1 MIDVRQT
8 NELTPRELVT
18 IFKERTRVFVVEQ
31 TCYYQE
37 VDDEDY
43 QCFHVRI
50 LDDRTNE
57 LMAYARIMPKK
68 DSVTFGRVLV
78 VEKFRRQRL
87 GSQLLKAVLDYIS
100 THFPGLDVEIE
111 AQAYLTKFYGSFG
124 FKQTSEIYLLDNI
137 PHCQMKLVASV
148 D

>member
-78 VEKFRRQRL
+78 IEKFRRQGL

-137 PHCQMKLVASV
+137 PHCQMKLAASV

>member
-18 IFKERTRVFVVEQ
+18 IFKERTSVFVVEQ

-50 LDDRTNE
+50 LTIGP
-57 LMAYARIMPKK
+57 M
-68 DSVTFGRVLV
+68 S
-78 VEKFRRQRL
+78 
-87 GSQLLKAVLDYIS
+87 
-100 THFPGLDVEIE
+100 
-111 AQAYLTKFYGSFG
+111 
-124 FKQTSEIYLLDNI
+124 
-137 PHCQMKLVASV
+137 
-148 D
+148 

>member
-18 IFKERTRVFVVEQ
+18 IFKERTHVFVVEQ

-37 VDDEDY
+37 VDDEDS

-78 VEKFRRQRL
+78 VEKFRRQGL

-137 PHCQMKLVASV
+137 PHCQMKLAASV

>member
-18 IFKERTRVFVVEQ
+18 IFKERTSVFVVEQ

-78 VEKFRRQRL
+78 VEKFRRQGL

-124 FKQTSEIYLLDNI
+124 FKRTSEIYLI
-137 PHCQMKLVASV
+137 VR
-148 D
+148 